1 MSRKV
6 FIMSASTGG
15 GHNRAA
21 RAIQEELVLKKVNG
35 ENIECEIIDSL
46 KLINTF
52 MDKIISRGYEKSA
65 IYTPEAYGSMY
76 RLSETGILSKNEFKG
91 NPLAHIMARK
101 FKTLLSN
108 EKPDLI
114 IGTHP
119 FPMIAL
125 SRMKK
130 VAEIKKRNDSLK
142 DYDNDEFESYFHWVD
157 NSVTVPPMIS
167 ILTDYT
173 THSTWIQNE
182 IDYYV
187 VGHEYVKELLI
198 YEGVDAD
205 KVKPFGIP
213 VEKSFLVHRD
223 RETVLR
229 ELGLDPDKKVI
240 LLMGGSFGAGNMKE
254 TLEEL
259 LYVKRDFQILVVAG
273 RNKSLKEK
281 MEKRLAEADFDKTV
295 RVLGFT
301 DKMNDILASVD
312 FIITKP
318 GGLTTTECLLK
329 GVPMIVPY
337 YIPGQEEENLDFL
350 TNCGAAIRTTKKYSL
365 PVLLSVLLD
374 SPEQVELIKNNIAH
388 IKKTSS
394 ARNIANM
401 VVDILEKN
409 ISEKDKTE

>member
-108 EKPDLI
+108 EKPDFI

-388 IKKTSS
+388 IKKTNS